1 MSGRKAN
8 NHVLLDKV
16 MNQSRNPNGN
26 NRGGGQGASPGT
38 FKGKTLETE
47 IAMRL
52 KTENPFAPIGET
64 GRTILHLAAQLGD
77 SDIVRDLL
85 KRREAVTYIA
95 AKDNGG
101 ETAIEIA
108 KREGHTEVQDLLE
121 AAGRGAA

>member
-1 MSGRKAN
+1 MYLTIFWKFSK
-8 NHVLLDKV
+8 HLLINLFNYTD
-16 MNQSRNPNGN
+16 
-26 NRGGGQGASPGT
+26 
-38 FKGKTLETE
+38 
-47 IAMRL
+47 
-52 KTENPFAPIGET
+52 PFAPIGET

-85 KRREAVTYIA
+85 KRPEAVKYIA